1 MESIKKY
8 VERFFKTTKRNLR
21 YSVSLGE
28 CKEVVATVKNM
39 DEFDGIFVLADFFEF
54 GYAKGY
60 RAALAEM
67 KKKGG
72 ATA

>member
-28 CKEVVATVKNM
+28 CKEVVDAVRNR
-39 DEFDGIFVLADFFEF
+39 DEFDGIFILGDFFDF

-60 RAALAEM
+60 RAAMAEM
-67 KKKGG
+67 KKGG
-72 ATA
+72 AA

>member
-28 CKEVVATVKNM
+28 CKEVVDAVRNV

-60 RAALAEM
+60 RAAMEEM
-67 KKKGG
+67 KKGG

>member
-1 MESIKKY
+1 MDKIKKY

-28 CKEVVATVKNM
+28 CKEVVDTVKNV
-39 DEFDGIFVLADFFEF
+39 DEFDGIFVLANFFEF

-60 RAALAEM
+60 RAAMAEM

>member
-8 VERFFKTTKRNLR
+8 VERFFKTTKRNIK
-21 YSVSLGE
+21 YSVFLRE
-28 CKEVVATVKNM
+28 CAEVLSAIRS
-39 DEFDGIFVLADFFEF
+39 DECDGVFVLGNFFDF

-60 RAALAEM
+60 RAAIAEM

-72 ATA
+72 AA